1 MTKKTNNQLY
11 WEKRFLQIKAKE
23 IKSTEAFERALQPQ
37 LGALE
42 RELQQEIEKYTV
54 RYANNQG
61 VDKDE
66 ARKLLKDVKSK
77 NWRMTLQQFEA
88 RAKAG
93 EFPELL
99 DAEYLRSRVARL
111 QALEAQ
117 LKALTG
123 SFSDTQTAQMEQRM
137 VDQYKDTYNRTSYN
151 VQSLTGHFAVTYA
164 VFNEELI
171 RTVVGRPW
179 ATDGKDFSQRI
190 WGTYRNTMVDEVMDV
205 IVRGTLMGY
214 GPAKVTSMFRAKF
227 GDIKRADVHRLV
239 VTEMAHVAEEATFK
253 SYEDNEINW
262 YEYSA
267 TLESH
272 TCDVCAALDG
282 QHFKVSDKVEGKN
295 APVMHPHCRCTTMPW
310 LKGLPPVLLR
320 GHRDPESGKWTIGS
334 NMSFKEWQEKYVA

>member
-1 MTKKTNNQLY
+1 MSRKKSNNQLY
-11 WEKRFLQIKAKE
+11 WEKRFLQIKARE
-23 IKSTEAFERALQPQ
+23 IRSTEEFEKALQPQ
-37 LGALE
+37 LGVLE
-42 RELQQEIEKYTV
+42 KELQSEIEKFTV

-77 NWRMTLQQFEA
+77 NWRMTLEQFAA

-111 QALEAQ
+111 QELESQ
-117 LKALTG
+117 LKILTA
-123 SFSDTQTAQMEQRM
+123 SFSDNQTDQMEQQL
-137 VDQYKDTYNRTSYN
+137 VHQYIDTYTRTSYAS
-151 VQSLTGHFAVTYA
+151 QSMMQNFAVIYA
-164 VFNEELI
+164 VFDEQLL
-171 RTVVGRPW
+171 RAVVSRPW
-179 ATDGKDFSQRI
+179 EGSNFSQHV

-227 GDIKRADVHRLV
+227 GDIKRYDVHRLI

-253 SYEDNEINW
+253 SYEDNEIDW

-282 QHFKVSDKVEGKN
+282 QHFKVIDKVEGKN

-310 LKGLPPVLLR
+310 LEGLPPVLLR
-320 GHRDPESGKWTIGS
+320 GYRDPDSGRWKTGP
-334 NMSFKEWQEKYVA
+334 NMSFKEWKKKYVV

>member
-1 MTKKTNNQLY
+1 MRKKTNNQLY

-42 RELQQEIEKYTV
+42 QELQSEIERFTV

-93 EFPELL
+93 TFPEML

-111 QALEAQ
+111 QELEIQ
-117 LKALTG
+117 LKALTT
-123 SFSDTQTAQMEQRM
+123 SFADDQAQLMENHM
-137 VDQYKDTYNRTSYN
+137 VDQYKDTYTRTSYN
-151 VQSLTGHFAVTYA
+151 TQSMMQNFSVTYA
-164 VFNEELI
+164 MFDEQLI
-171 RTVVGRPW
+171 RAVVSRPW
-179 ATDGKDFSQRI
+179 KGSNFSQRI
-190 WGTYRNTMVDEVMDV
+190 WGTYRNTMVDEIMDV
-205 IVRGTLMGY
+205 IVRGSLMGY

-227 GDIKRADVHRLV
+227 GDIKRFDVHRLV
-239 VTEMAHVAEEATFK
+239 VTEMAHVAEEATFQ
-253 SYEDNEINW
+253 SYEDNDIQE

-272 TCDVCAALDG
+272 TCAVCAALDG
-282 QHFKVSDKVEGKN
+282 QHFKVTEKVEGTN
-295 APVMHPHCRCTTMPW
+295 APVMHPHCRCTTTPYM
-310 LKGLPPVLLR
+310 GDLPPVLLR
-320 GHRDPESGKWTIGS
+320 GYRDPDSGKWKIGP
-334 NMSFKEWQEKYVA
+334 NMSYKEWQEKYVL